1 MEFRQ
6 LEYFISLA
14 QTGTFSEAAERVHV
28 SQPALSQQIKKLEDE
43 LGAPLVER
51 MGTNIKL
58 TENGE
63 KFLPEAMEVLDSVR
77 SAENVVRPGESAL
90 EGTLKLGVI
99 PTIAPYALP
108 ALINE
113 LKPGLND
120 LEVHIEEQQT
130 ETLLEQLKIG
140 TVDHLLLS
148 PPLPD
153 TGVRTTRV
161 GREPFF
167 LAVHEDEPIAS
178 SETIITEDITDEP
191 ILLLEEGH
199 CLRDQTLSFCQNQN
213 IQPNVVFQGSNLQ
226 SILNLIETGFGYTFV
241 PEMVVDN
248 VRRSELAFIP
258 FENPKPERAIVLA
271 RRNSTELT
279 NLDKHLYELIED
291 WFQKD

>member
-6 LEYFISLA
+6 LEYFVSLA

-28 SQPALSQQIKKLEDE
+28 SQPALSQQIQKLEDE

-51 MGTNIKL
+51 MGKSIKL

-77 SAENVVRPGESAL
+77 AAENVVNAGNTSL

-108 ALINE
+108 PLINRLE
-113 LKPGLND
+113 PGLNE
-120 LEVHIEEQQT
+120 LNIHIEEQQT
-130 ETLLEQLKIG
+130 ETLLDQLKIG
-140 TVDHLLLS
+140 TVDHILLS
-148 PPLPD
+148 PPFPEEGLQ
-153 TGVRTTRV
+153 VERL
-161 GREPFF
+161 GREPFY
-167 LAVHEDEPIAS
+167 LAVHQDEPITEE
-178 SETIITEDITDEP
+178 ETIATEDITDEP

-213 IQPNVVFQGSNLQ
+213 VQPNVVFQGSNLQ

-248 VRRSELAFIP
+248 VGRSELEFIP
-258 FENPKPERAIVLA
+258 FEEPKPERAIVLA
-271 RRNSTELT
+271 RRQSTELT
-279 NLDKHLYELIED
+279 DLDRHLYNLIEN
-291 WFQKD
+291 WFG

>member
-6 LEYFISLA
+6 LEYFVSLA

-28 SQPALSQQIKKLEDE
+28 SQPALSQQIQKLEDE
-43 LGAPLVER
+43 LGVPLVER
-51 MGTNIKL
+51 MGKSIKL

-77 SAENVVRPGESAL
+77 SAENVVNPGNTSL

-108 ALINE
+108 ALINRLE
-113 LKPGLND
+113 PGLN
-120 LEVHIEEQQT
+120 EVNIHIEEQQT
-130 ETLLEQLKIG
+130 ETLLDQLKIG
-140 TVDHLLLS
+140 AVDHILLS
-148 PPLPD
+148 PPFPEDGL
-153 TGVRTTRV
+153 RV
-161 GREPFF
+161 EPLGREPFY
-167 LAVHEDEPIAS
+167 LAVHRDEPIAVEEAIS
-178 SETIITEDITDEP
+178 TEDITDEP

-213 IQPNVVFQGSNLQ
+213 VQPNVVFQGSNLQ

-248 VRRSELAFIP
+248 VGRSELEFIP
-258 FENPKPERAIVLA
+258 FEEPKPERAIVLA
-271 RRNSTELT
+271 RRQSTELT
-279 NLDKHLYELIED
+279 DLDRHLYDLIED
-291 WFQKD
+291 WFQ

>member
-6 LEYFISLA
+6 LEYFVSLA

-28 SQPALSQQIKKLEDE
+28 SQPALSQQIQKLEDE
-43 LGAPLVER
+43 LGVPLVER
-51 MGTNIKL
+51 MGKSIKL

-77 SAENVVRPGESAL
+77 SAENVVNPGNTSL

-108 ALINE
+108 ALINRLE
-113 LKPGLND
+113 PGLN
-120 LEVHIEEQQT
+120 EVNIHIEEQQT
-130 ETLLEQLKIG
+130 ETLLDQLKIG
-140 TVDHLLLS
+140 AVDHILLS
-148 PPLPD
+148 PPFPEDGL
-153 TGVRTTRV
+153 RV
-161 GREPFF
+161 ERLGREPFY
-167 LAVHEDEPIAS
+167 LAVHRDEPIAGEEAIS
-178 SETIITEDITDEP
+178 TEDITDEP

-213 IQPNVVFQGSNLQ
+213 VQPNVVFQGSNLQ

-248 VRRSELAFIP
+248 VGRSELEFIP
-258 FENPKPERAIVLA
+258 FADPKPERAIVLA
-271 RRNSTELT
+271 RRQSTELT
-279 NLDKHLYELIED
+279 DLDRHLYDLIED
-291 WFQKD
+291 WFQ